1 MIMRAY
7 PFFRCP
13 AAALAFTALL
23 VLPDTAL
30 SKDEVKGL
38 GRLFIDAEQREK
50 LEAVRRG
57 TYKAESE
64 EDNRV
69 SNVRVNGV
77 MMRSDG
83 ENVIWINGTNTLD
96 GVPIEGIRVNP
107 GSADS
112 ENFSVPVR
120 VEGRLVHIKPGQ
132 NWSEGTGTVKDN
144 Y

>member
-1 MIMRAY
+1 MVLL
-7 PFFRCP
+7 FSP
-13 AAALAFTALL
+13 AAAF
-23 VLPDTAL
+23 
-30 SKDEVKGL
+30 SKDGVEGL

-57 TYKAESE
+57 TFKAEAE
-64 EDNRV
+64 KDNRI

-83 ENVIWINGTNTLD
+83 ENVIWINGANTLD
-96 GVPIEGIRVNP
+96 GSPLEGVHVNP
-107 GSADS
+107 NTADS
-112 ENFSVPVR
+112 ETFTVPVR
-120 VEGRLVHIKPGQ
+120 VEGKLMHIKPGQ